1 MAANPRLCCD
11 DSVAM
16 KGRSPSREMVART
29 CFSAPMPSCSP
40 QPSFSEPLLQHLALG
55 AACALRSL
63 LSYAVLGKVPRVFNE
78 RRYAPKGSE
87 LWAHA
92 LSLCT
97 VCSHKV

>member
-1 MAANPRLCCD
+1 MHGLENGWWIPPHTLDTALTH
-11 DSVAM
+11 M
-16 KGRSPSREMVART
+16 
-29 CFSAPMPSCSP
+29 
-40 QPSFSEPLLQHLALG
+40 LQHLALG

-97 VCSHKV
+97 ACSHKV